1 MSEIRQNII
10 TRDWVIFAP
19 ERAKRPHEFI
29 DRQLGVSLPSYRSDC
44 PFCPGN
50 EKLDDM
56 VEVLRIGG
64 KEWQVRIVPNKFPA
78 LLPQGDRQSL
88 QTGIHESITGFG
100 YHEVIIEHPRHDR
113 HIALLGAME
122 VEQILL
128 AYLERYRQILVDQR
142 IQTIVIFKNHGIK
155 AGTSL
160 EHPHSQLAGLP
171 IVPFQFRMRLEVAS
185 DYFKENKKCMFCVV
199 LEDELEAKER
209 LILTSKHFIAFVP
222 YAALSPFHI
231 WIFPRR
237 HFSCFSRIETE
248 ELKDLALVLQ
258 QVLAKLYL
266 GLGNPDYNFILRSSP
281 TSETETTYYHWY
293 ISIVP
298 RVSRTA
304 GFELGTGMYINTALP
319 DKSAQF
325 LREVEI
331 ATNLE

>member
-29 DRQLGVSLPSYRSDC
+29 DRQVSISLPSYRPDC
-44 PFCPGN
+44 PFCRGN
-50 EKLDDM
+50 ESLDDTI
-56 VEVLRIGG
+56 ETLRIGVPD
-64 KEWQVRIVPNKFPA
+64 WRVRIVHNKFPA
-78 LLPQGDRQSL
+78 LKPKGERSL
-88 QTGIHESITGFG
+88 LRSGIHNSITGFG
-100 YHEVIIEHPRHDR
+100 YHEVIIEHPHHDR
-113 HIALLGAME
+113 HFALFSLDE
-122 VEQILL
+122 VELILR
-128 AYLERYRQILVDQR
+128 AYLERYRALLTDRQIE
-142 IQTIVIFKNHGIK
+142 TIVIFKNHGIK

-171 IVPFQFRMRLEVAS
+171 IVPFHFRMRLEVAS
-185 DYFKENKKCMFCVV
+185 EYFKENRQCMFCVV
-199 LEDELEAKER
+199 LENELEEKER
-209 LILTSKHFIAFVP
+209 LVLTSGHFIAFVP

-237 HFSCFSRIETE
+237 HFSCFSKIEPE
-248 ELKDLALVLQ
+248 ELKDLAFVLQ
-258 QVLAKLYL
+258 QVLAKLYW

-281 TSETETTYYHWY
+281 TAETETNYYHWY

-331 ATNLE
+331 PTNLE

>member
-1 MSEIRQNII
+1 M
-10 TRDWVIFAP
+10 
-19 ERAKRPHEFI
+19 
-29 DRQLGVSLPSYRSDC
+29 
-44 PFCPGN
+44 
-50 EKLDDM
+50 
-56 VEVLRIGG
+56 
-64 KEWQVRIVPNKFPA
+64 
-78 LLPQGDRQSL
+78 PQGDRVSL
-88 QTGIHESITGFG
+88 QTGIHDSITGFG

-113 HIALLGAME
+113 HIALLKTVE
-122 VEQILL
+122 VEQILM
-128 AYLERYRQILVDQR
+128 AYLQRYRQILLDKR
-142 IQTIVIFKNHGIK
+142 IETIVIFKNHGIK

-171 IVPFQFRMRLEVAS
+171 IVPFHVGMRLKVAS
-185 DYFKENKKCMFCVV
+185 DYFKQNQKCMFCVV
-199 LEDELEAKER
+199 LEDELEVKER
-209 LILTSKHFIAFVP
+209 LILASEHFIAFVP

-237 HFSCFSRIETE
+237 HFSCFSRIAPE

-258 QVLAKLYL
+258 QVLAKLYW
-266 GLGNPDYNFILRSSP
+266 GLGNPDYNFIIRSSP
-281 TSETETTYYHWY
+281 TSETETAYYHWY

-331 ATNLE
+331 PTNLETL